1 MPNIILSDTSAS
13 VSELKKNPMATVSA
27 GDGYPVAIL
36 NRNQP
41 AFYCVPAELYERM
54 LDALDDQDLVNLVTE
69 RSNQQ
74 QFVKKLKKCSEN
86 PHIPSAK
93 LRGLK
98 DCYKI
103 KLRVLGF
110 RLVYQV
116 IDDMLIIAVVAVG
129 KRERSNVYNL
139 ASERMR

>member
-1 MPNIILSDTSAS
+1 MQRKSSYSFRKTAWI
-13 VSELKKNPMATVSA
+13 
-27 GDGYPVAIL
+27 
-36 NRNQP
+36 
-41 AFYCVPAELYERM
+41 
-54 LDALDDQDLVNLVTE
+54 
-69 RSNQQ
+69 
-74 QFVKKLKKCSEN
+74 
-86 PHIPSAK
+86 
-93 LRGLK
+93 K

-103 KLRVLGF
+103 KLRASGF